1 VAAENDRDLLYS
13 RLFVKRGNEAC
24 RDSYNRP
31 EGERV
36 QLRIHRPS
44 TVAAEYEINE
54 CLSVFGP
61 INNRGD
67 EQYSEVFDFPALRR
81 TAYAG
86 VKVHF

>member
-1 VAAENDRDLLYS
+1 
-13 RLFVKRGNEAC
+13 
-24 RDSYNRP
+24 
-31 EGERV
+31 
-36 QLRIHRPS
+36 
-44 TVAAEYEINE
+44 
-54 CLSVFGP
+54 VFGP